1 MSSSKKKGLGKGLSA
16 LFGELNV
23 KEAQSDGE
31 NQNQNENQKTAL
43 IGELN
48 RNKFQPRSNFNEEK
62 LNELSDSIKQNGL
75 IQPIAVRK
83 DKTDPGKF
91 EIVAG
96 ERRWMAAQRAGL
108 HEVPIV
114 ILDLNDN
121 QALEVAI
128 VENIQRQDLNVVE
141 EAKGY
146 ERLRSEFGYDHEK
159 IAKFMAKSR
168 SHVSNTLR
176 LLTLP
181 KDVISMLEDGLL
193 TAGQARPLI
202 GLPRASDIAE
212 EIINKK
218 LSARQVESFT
228 NTEKRPLSLIKTVD
242 SNVEEI
248 KNKIESSLG
257 LKVTISN
264 KKNNSGKITIHYNN
278 LEQFDLISKLLK
290 QK

>member
-23 KEAQSDGE
+23 KEVQSAGK
-31 NQNQNENQKTAL
+31 NQNQKTAL

-75 IQPIAVRK
+75 IQPIAVRH

-257 LKVTISN
+257 LKVTIFN

>member
-1 MSSSKKKGLGKGLSA
+1 
-16 LFGELNV
+16 
-23 KEAQSDGE
+23 
-31 NQNQNENQKTAL
+31 
-43 IGELN
+43 
-48 RNKFQPRSNFNEEK
+48 
-62 LNELSDSIKQNGL
+62 
-75 IQPIAVRK
+75 
-83 DKTDPGKF
+83 
-91 EIVAG
+91 
-96 ERRWMAAQRAGL
+96 MAAQRAGL

-193 TAGQARPLI
+193 TAGQARPLV

-228 NTEKRPLSLIKTVD
+228 NTEKRPLSLIKTID

>member
-23 KEAQSDGE
+23 NETQSDGDKKR
-31 NQNQNENQKTAL
+31 QSQKTAL

-48 RNKFQPRSNFNEEK
+48 RNKYQPRSNFNDDK
-62 LNELSDSIKQNGL
+62 LNELSESIKQNGL
-75 IQPIAVRK
+75 IQPIAVRH
-83 DKTDPGKF
+83 DKADPGKF

-96 ERRWMAAQRAGL
+96 ERRWMAAQKAGL

-114 ILDLNDN
+114 LLDLNDN

-128 VENIQRQDLNVVE
+128 VENIQREDLNIVE

-146 ERLRSEFGYDHEK
+146 DRLRSEFGYDHEK
-159 IAKFMAKSR
+159 IAKFMSKSR

-193 TAGQARPLI
+193 TAGQARPLV

-218 LSARQVESFT
+218 LSARQVERFT

-242 SNVEEI
+242 SNIEAI
-248 KNKIESSLG
+248 KNEIEASLG
-257 LKVTISN
+257 LKVMISN
-264 KKNNSGKITIHYNN
+264 KRNNSGKITIHYSN

>member
-193 TAGQARPLI
+193 TAGQARPLV

-228 NTEKRPLSLIKTVD
+228 NTEKRPLSLIKTID

>member
-23 KEAQSDGE
+23 KETQSDGDKKR
-31 NQNQNENQKTAL
+31 QSQKTAL

-48 RNKFQPRSNFNEEK
+48 RNKYQPRSNFNDDK
-62 LNELSDSIKQNGL
+62 LNELSESIKQNGL
-75 IQPIAVRK
+75 IQPIAVRH
-83 DKTDPGKF
+83 DKADPGKF

-96 ERRWMAAQRAGL
+96 ERRWMAAQKAGL

-114 ILDLNDN
+114 LLDLNDN

-128 VENIQRQDLNVVE
+128 VENIQREDLNIVE

-146 ERLRSEFGYDHEK
+146 DRLRSEFGYDHEK
-159 IAKFMAKSR
+159 IAKFMSKSR

-193 TAGQARPLI
+193 TAGQARPLV

-218 LSARQVESFT
+218 LSARQVERFT

-242 SNVEEI
+242 SNIEAI
-248 KNKIESSLG
+248 KNEIEASLG
-257 LKVTISN
+257 LKVMISN
-264 KKNNSGKITIHYNN
+264 KRNNSGKITIHYSN

>member
-23 KEAQSDGE
+23 KEVQSAGK
-31 NQNQNENQKTAL
+31 NQNQKTAL

-75 IQPIAVRK
+75 IQPIAVRH

-264 KKNNSGKITIHYNN
+264 KKNNSGKIIIHYNN

>member
-23 KEAQSDGE
+23 KETQSDGDKKR
-31 NQNQNENQKTAL
+31 QSQKTAL

-48 RNKFQPRSNFNEEK
+48 RNKYQPRSNFNDDK
-62 LNELSDSIKQNGL
+62 LNELSESIKQNGL
-75 IQPIAVRK
+75 IQPIAVRH
-83 DKTDPGKF
+83 DKADPGKF

-96 ERRWMAAQRAGL
+96 ERRWMAAQKAGL

-114 ILDLNDN
+114 LLDLSDN

-128 VENIQRQDLNVVE
+128 VENIQRQDLNIVE

-146 ERLRSEFGYDHEK
+146 DRLRSEFGYDHEK
-159 IAKFMAKSR
+159 IAKFMSKSR

-193 TAGQARPLI
+193 TAGQARPLV

-218 LSARQVESFT
+218 LSARQVERFT

-242 SNVEEI
+242 SNIEAI
-248 KNKIESSLG
+248 KNEIEASLG
-257 LKVTISN
+257 LKVMISN
-264 KKNNSGKITIHYNN
+264 KRNNSGKITIHYSN

>member
-23 KEAQSDGE
+23 KEVQSAGK
-31 NQNQNENQKTAL
+31 NQNQKTAL

-159 IAKFMAKSR
+159 IAKFMGKSR

-193 TAGQARPLI
+193 TAGQARPLV

-248 KNKIESSLG
+248 KNKIESGLG

-278 LEQFDLISKLLK
+278 LEQFDLIAKLLK

>member
-23 KEAQSDGE
+23 KEVQSAGK
-31 NQNQNENQKTAL
+31 NQNQKTAL

-75 IQPIAVRK
+75 IQPIAVRH

>member
-23 KEAQSDGE
+23 KEVQSAGK
-31 NQNQNENQKTAL
+31 NQNQKTAL

-75 IQPIAVRK
+75 IQPIAVRH

-159 IAKFMAKSR
+159 IAKFMGKSR